1 MLIIVYVRIILFTHV
16 SFILQ
21 MLKNNTRFFPQEEAC
36 CFIDKED
43 TDDKIDELEE
53 KVDEILRFFRQKE
66 HKKSLSVKRQEQ
78 NKWEE
83 EVLKGQSSS
92 YTTSSFDQQ

>member
-1 MLIIVYVRIILFTHV
+1 
-16 SFILQ
+16 
-21 MLKNNTRFFPQEEAC
+21 MLKNNTGFFPQEEAC
-36 CFIDKED
+36 CLIDEED

-53 KVDEILRFFRQKE
+53 KVEEILRYFREKE

-83 EVLKGQSSS
+83 QVLKGQSSS
-92 YTTSSFDQQ
+92 YTTSNSFDQQ